1 MAMPLSAALRRYCK
15 HVLYE
20 GTRPVGLRHR
30 IDDVRRMAR
39 SLRADAPVSTPPHSL
54 SHYRELL
61 TSLTNDARCRAWSLA
76 EYALGE
82 NRAHDRV
89 NVVLRHD
96 LDAGDPSIA
105 RGLCE
110 VERAI
115 GLRSSVHILV
125 DRQLYDPTRLVDVAR
140 KLHAEGFDV
149 GLHTQAWMHED
160 YTAAF
165 YQELDWFES
174 LFGFSP
180 RTFSQHGAWP
190 RTEADLARRRQFT
203 VATPTLIRGT
213 TLVGAPQS
221 FDWVSE
227 DSCIAN
233 QPVPIT
239 TRFFD
244 VASGCFL
251 GGVALILTHD
261 NHWKL
266 ET

>member
-1 MAMPLSAALRRYCK
+1 MTLNAALRRYCK

-20 GTRPVGLRHR
+20 GARPVGLRHR
-30 IDDVRRMAR
+30 LDDVRRMAR
-39 SLRADAPVSTPPHSL
+39 SLRTDKPVSTPPHSL
-54 SHYRELL
+54 ALYRDLL
-61 TSLTNDARCRAWSLA
+61 TSIVNDPRCKAWSLA
-76 EYALGE
+76 EYALEE
-82 NRAHDRV
+82 NRSQERV

-96 LDAGDPSIA
+96 LDAGDPHVS

-110 VERAI
+110 VERALD
-115 GLRSSVHILV
+115 LRSSVHILV
-125 DRQLYDPTRLVDVAR
+125 DGQLYDPVRLNDVAR
-140 KLHAEGFDV
+140 ELHAEGFDV

-160 YTAAF
+160 FAAAF
-165 YQELDWFES
+165 HRDLDRFES

-190 RTEADLARRRQFT
+190 RTDADLARRRRFT
-203 VATPTLIRGT
+203 LETPNLIRGT

-227 DSCIAN
+227 DSCVAN

-266 ET
+266 ES